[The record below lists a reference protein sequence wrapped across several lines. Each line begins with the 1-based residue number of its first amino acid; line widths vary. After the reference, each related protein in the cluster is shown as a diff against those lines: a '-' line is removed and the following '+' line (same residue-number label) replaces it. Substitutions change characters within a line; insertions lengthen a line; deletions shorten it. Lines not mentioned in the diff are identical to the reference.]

1 MKKNGASRALLAPDA
16 NGWRVSLPDG
26 ASQTVKTLGEAAV
39 AIPAGASVHLALP
52 AQAAL
57 LERLTLPSTNR
68 EELEGMVQLQLE
80 KTLPYPI
87 EEVTSDFDVIK
98 QGENES
104 TLISVAAHT
113 PQLDKLCEPL
123 RTSARLPHRV
133 TLFAAHVAASCPA
146 DQTVLCVWQE
156 EEQIVVA
163 ICENGKLSTAQTIPG
178 IEPEALQAE
187 LPAMLLRAELE
198 GVPVAFDAT
207 RLEQSCSHL
216 RPALEEY
223 FQKPVELF
231 SFTAGLPDA
240 RGDLLPAS
248 WESEQKRLE
257 SSGRLKQQLQ
267 IAAFIYLLLVA
278 GAFIYLAWMKM
289 QVRKLDKEIAVTTPQ
304 IELVT
309 AQEARWM
316 ALRPAIDR
324 DRYTLEIL
332 LLCWQSRPSS
342 DVKITTFDH
351 TPLQFMIEGE
361 APSANAAIEYGDK
374 LRAEKSLA
382 DFKIEAPQPKMLKD
396 EHWKFNFFG
405 KL

>member
-26 ASQTVKTLGEAAV
+26 ATQTVKTLGEAAA
-39 AIPAGASVHLALP
+39 AIPAGASIHLALP

-123 RTSARLPHRV
+123 RTKARLPHRV

-163 ICENGKLSTAQTIPG
+163 ICENGKVSTAQTIPG

-198 GVPVAFDAT
+198 GVPVAFDSI
-207 RLEQSCSHL
+207 RLEHDCRGVQ
-216 RPALEEY
+216 ATLEEY
-223 FQKPVELF
+223 FQKPVEVI

-240 RGDLLPAS
+240 RGDLLPAA
-248 WESEQKRLE
+248 WQTEQRRIE

-267 IAAFIYLLLVA
+267 LAAFVYLLLIA

-289 QVRKLDKEIAVTTPQ
+289 RVRKLDTQIATTQPQ
-304 IELVT
+304 IEFVE
-309 AQEARWM
+309 AQEARWT
-316 ALRPAIDR
+316 ALQPAIDR
-324 DRYTLEIL
+324 DRYTIEIL
-332 LLCWQSRPSS
+332 LLCWQNRPSS
-342 DVKITTFDH
+342 EVKVTTFDH
-351 TPLQFMIEGE
+351 TPSQFMIEGE
-361 APSANAAIEYGDK
+361 APSANVAIEYGEK
-374 LRAEKSLA
+374 LRAEKGLA
-382 DFKIEAPQPKMLKD
+382 AFKIETPQPQILKD
-396 EHWKFNFFG
+396 DRWKFRFFG

>member
-26 ASQTVKTLGEAAV
+26 VTQTVKTLGEAAAAV
-39 AIPAGASVHLALP
+39 PAGATIHLALP

-123 RTSARLPHRV
+123 RTSSRLPHRV

-163 ICENGKLSTAQTIPG
+163 ICENGKVSTAQTIAGADPA
-178 IEPEALQAE
+178 ALQAE

-198 GVPVAFDAT
+198 GVPVAFEGI
-207 RLEQSCSHL
+207 RLEH
-216 RPALEEY
+216 
-223 FQKPVELF
+223 
-231 SFTAGLPDA
+231 G
-240 RGDLLPAS
+240 LLPAA
-248 WESEQKRLE
+248 WESEQKRIE

-289 QVRKLDKEIAVTTPQ
+289 RVRKLDREIAITQPQ
-304 IELVT
+304 IEFVA
-309 AQEARWM
+309 AQEARWNT
-316 ALRPAIDR
+316 LQPAIDPS
-324 DRYTLEIL
+324 RYPIEVL

-342 DVKITTFDH
+342 EVKVTVFEMKSDGR
-351 TPLQFMIEGE
+351 TPTQFIIEGE
-361 APSANAAIEYGDK
+361 APSPHLAIEYGEK
-374 LRAEKSLA
+374 LRAEKGLDA
-382 DFKIEAPQPKMLKD
+382 FKIETANPKILKD
-396 EHWKFNFFG
+396 DRAQFRFFG
-405 KL
+405 TL